1 MLKFLSV
8 RSIVIA
14 PANTGKDNN
23 NKNAVIKIAQ
33 AKRGNLWKGKL
44 FDRIFVIVQIKF
56 IAPKIEAAPDKCK
69 LTIPRSTAPPEW
81 LVIPARG
88 GYTVQP
94 VPIPASH
101 KTELISSNK
110 DGGNNQKLILFI
122 LGNAISGLPII
133 KGTNQFPKP
142 PINAGIT
149 TKNTITKACPVTS
162 TL

>member
-1 MLKFLSV
+1 MV
-8 RSIVIA
+8 MA
-14 PANTGKDNN
+14 PAKTGKDNN
-23 NKNAVIKIAQ
+23 KRKAVIKIAQ
-33 AKRGNLWKGKL
+33 ANKGNLWKGKL
-44 FDRIFVIVQIKF
+44 GDLIFVIVQMKF

-69 LTIPRSTAPPEW
+69 LTIPKSTAPPEW
-81 LVIPARG
+81 LVIPASG

-101 KTELISSNK
+101 KTELINKSK

-133 KGTNQFPKP
+133 KGTNQLPNP
-142 PINAGIT
+142 PIKAGMT
-149 TKNTITKACPVTS
+149 TKKTIIKACPVTI